1 MNCKVNVQERI
12 FDKDKMSKRK
22 KSELVSCFFGPL
34 ISKWFVGLNDKKYVW
49 RPHVHVCIYVKPG

>member
-34 ISKWFVGLNDKKYVW
+34 ISK
-49 RPHVHVCIYVKPG
+49 